1 MLNAIIR
8 FALHNRLLVL
18 AGALLVLGLGGW
30 RTAGLTIDVFPD
42 LNRPR
47 VVVITEAPG
56 MAPEEVEALITFP
69 LETSLNGASGVE
81 AVRSS
86 SGVGI
91 SIITVD
97 FAWGTDIYTDR
108 QVVAERM
115 QLAAERMPE
124 GIKPT
129 LAPVSSVMGQILMLA
144 VWSEGVES
152 EELRVESE
160 ESRVERDEPGD
171 AANRSSLS
179 TLNSQPS
186 TRPTGPLELRTLS
199 DWVIRQRLL
208 TIPGVSQVF
217 VIGGGRKQFQVRVD
231 PDALRAYGLTLD
243 EVKEAVA
250 ESNLNAT
257 GGYLDERGP
266 TELLVRGLG
275 RATTAE
281 DLRKVVVTIRGGRS
295 VALEQVANV
304 VEEAQ
309 VKRGDSSAFVREAD
323 GDGFAG
329 GPAVVLTIAKQP
341 GADTRA
347 VSDAINAALADLA
360 PSLPDDVRIE
370 RVYSQRSFIDRS
382 IENVVEALADGG
394 VLVVVILFAFLLNF
408 RTTLIT
414 LTAIPLSIVVTALV
428 FAGFGLGINTMTLG
442 GLAVA
447 IGELVDDAIVDVEN
461 IFRRLRENKA
471 RPPGERLNP
480 LVVTFRASTE
490 IRSSIVFG
498 TAIVVLVFL
507 PLFAL
512 QGMEGRLFAPL
523 GAAYVVSILA
533 SLAVSLTVTPAL
545 CSLLLVGNRGWHAVA
560 PLLGLGMSGATFY
573 WIAPRAAEI
582 FGAEALRPSHPLW
595 WTLAVAPAFWLGVEA
610 LDRFAS
616 GGDEEGAFLRG
627 LQWAAGGAIRGATA
641 LAWPILLV
649 TAGAVALAGV
659 RMSTLGRDFLP
670 PFNEGAMQANVV
682 LYPGTSLNTSN
693 EIGRAVVEKLLA
705 VDGVRSLVR
714 RTGRAELDEHAVTVN
729 ISEIIVEFAPD
740 TDREAALEGLREAIA
755 DVPGATGSVEGPLAH
770 LISHMI
776 SGVKAQIGVKL
787 YGDDLDLLRRKGEEL
802 QAAMSGVPGVVDV
815 QLEQQVSIPQLRIEL
830 DRDALLLNGL
840 RPADVMEFV
849 ETAMNGEVVSEILI
863 GQRTFD
869 LLVRLD
875 EPFREDLDVLRRLTL
890 TTPEGGQIPLESVAR
905 IYESGGP
912 NTINR
917 ENVRRRIILQANV
930 SGRGVVEVVED
941 VKERFADVELPSGYF
956 LEFSGQFESQQSASR
971 TLGLLGAVSI
981 VGVFLVLYTLFGS
994 ANFALQVMA
1003 ALPTAFV
1010 GGVIALVI
1018 TDQTVTVAA
1027 LVGFISLAGIA
1038 SRNGILLLNHYLHL
1052 VKYEGEDWTR
1062 DMVVRAG
1069 RERLA
1074 PVLMTALTSG
1084 IGLVPLALAAGEP
1097 GKEILYPVAT
1107 VIIGGLLTSTAAE
1120 FVVRPA
1126 LFWAVGR
1133 PAGRR
1138 LAAESGAPVA
1148 LTEETDEPV

>member
-8 FALHNRLLVL
+8 FALHNRVLVL

-69 LETSLNGASGVE
+69 LETSLNGANGVE
-81 AVRSS
+81 VVRSS
-86 SGVGI
+86 SAVGI
-91 SIITVD
+91 SVITVD

-115 QLAAERMPE
+115 QLAAESMPE
-124 GIKPT
+124 GIRPT

-144 VWSEGVES
+144 VWSEPGA
-152 EELRVESE
+152 
-160 ESRVERDEPGD
+160 DGEPQT
-171 AANRSSLS
+171 A
-179 TLNSQPS
+179 
-186 TRPTGPLELRTLS
+186 PLELRTLS

-217 VIGGGRKQFQVRVD
+217 VMGGGRKQFQVLVD

-243 EVKEAVA
+243 QVKEAVA

-275 RATTAE
+275 RATTVE
-281 DLRKVVVTIRGGRS
+281 DLRKVVVTIRDGRS
-295 VALEQVANV
+295 VALEQVADV

-309 VKRGDSSAFVREAD
+309 VKRGDSAAFVRTEVAGEVPVAEGPEED
-323 GDGFAG
+323 GELPAPGLSPLAPPQFTG

-341 GADTRA
+341 GADTRVVTDA
-347 VSDAINAALADLA
+347 VNAAMADLA
-360 PSLPDDVRIE
+360 RSLPDDVRVE

-408 RTTLIT
+408 RTTFIT

-428 FAGFGLGINTMTLG
+428 FAAFGFGINTMTLG

-461 IFRRLRENKA
+461 IFRRLRENKH
-471 RPPGERLNP
+471 RPEAERLHP

-512 QGMEGRLFAPL
+512 GGMEGRLFAPL

-533 SLAVSLTVTPAL
+533 SLTVSLTVTPAL
-545 CSLLLVGNRGWHAVA
+545 CSLLLVGNRGWHVVA
-560 PLLGLGMSGATFY
+560 PMLGLGMSAATFY

-582 FGAEALRPSHPLW
+582 FHIEALHPSDPLW
-595 WTLAVAPAFWLGVEA
+595 WTLAAAPAFWLGVET
-610 LDRFAS
+610 LDRFTS
-616 GGDEEGAFLRG
+616 GGEEEGLFLRG
-627 LQWAAGGAIRGATA
+627 LQWLAGGAIRGAT
-641 LAWPILLV
+641 LFAWPVLLI
-649 TAGAVALAGV
+649 TAGAVAVAGA
-659 RMSTLGRDFLP
+659 RMSTLERDFLP
-670 PFNEGAMQANVV
+670 PFNEGAMQVNVI
-682 LYPGTSLNTSN
+682 LDPGTSLKTSN
-693 EIGRAVVEKLLA
+693 EIGRAVEKSLLA
-705 VDGVRSLVR
+705 VEGVSSVVR

-729 ISEIIVEFAPD
+729 ISEMIVEFDPES
-740 TDREAALEGLREAIA
+740 DREREAILEDLREAVA
-755 DVPGATGSVEGPLAH
+755 DVPGAVGSVEGPLGH

-776 SGVKAQIGVKL
+776 SGVKAQIGIKL
-787 YGDDLDLLRRKGEEL
+787 YGDDLDTLRRKGEEL
-802 QAAMSGVPGVVDV
+802 KAAMSGVPGLVDV
-815 QLEQQVSIPQLRIEL
+815 QLEQQVTIPQLRIEL
-830 DRDALLLNGL
+830 DRDALLLAGL

-849 ETAMNGEVVSEILI
+849 QTAMNGEVVSEVLI

-875 EPFREDLDVLRRLTL
+875 EPFREDLEALRRLTL

-917 ENVRRRIILQANV
+917 ENVRRQIVLQANV
-930 SGRGVVEVVED
+930 SGRGVVEAVED
-941 VKERFADVELPSGYF
+941 VKESFADVELPPGYF

-971 TLGLLGAVSI
+971 TLGLLGAVS
-981 VGVFLVLYTLFGS
+981 VFGVFLVLYTLFGS

-1018 TDQTVTVAA
+1018 TDQTLTVAA

-1052 VKYEGEDWTR
+1052 VKHEGEGWTR
-1062 DMVVRAG
+1062 SMVVRAG

-1126 LFWAVGR
+1126 LFWAIGR

-1138 LAAESGAPVA
+1138 LASASGAPVA
-1148 LTEETDEPV
+1148 LTEESEEHA

>member
-18 AGALLVLGLGGW
+18 AAALLVLGLGGW
-30 RTAGLTIDVFPD
+30 QTAGLTIDVFPD

-81 AVRSS
+81 VVRSS

-91 SIITVD
+91 SVITVD

-124 GIKPT
+124 GVKPT
-129 LAPVSSVMGQILMLA
+129 LAPVSSIMGQILMLA
-144 VWSEGVES
+144 VWSDPT
-152 EELRVESE
+152 EL
-160 ESRVERDEPGD
+160 D
-171 AANRSSLS
+171 AAAEA
-179 TLNSQPS
+179 
-186 TRPTGPLELRTLS
+186 TGPLELRTLS

-217 VIGGGRKQFQVRVD
+217 VIGGGRKQFQVLVD
-231 PDALRAYGLTLD
+231 PDALRAFGLTLD
-243 EVKEAVA
+243 EVKAAVA

-275 RATTAE
+275 RATTEE
-281 DLRKVVVTIRGGRS
+281 DVRKVVVTIRGGRPI
-295 VALEQVANV
+295 ALEQVADV
-304 VEEAQ
+304 REAAQ
-309 VKRGDSSAFVREAD
+309 VKRGDSSAFVRTGPGED
-323 GDGFAG
+323 DFTG
-329 GPAVVLTIAKQP
+329 GPAAVLTVAKQP

-347 VSDAINAALADLA
+347 VTDAVNAALADLEV
-360 PSLPDDVRIE
+360 SLPEDVRV
-370 RVYSQRSFIDRS
+370 RTVYSQRSFIDRS

-408 RTTLIT
+408 RTTFIT

-461 IFRRLRENKA
+461 IFRRLRENRQ
-471 RPPGERLNP
+471 RPEADRLNP

-512 QGMEGRLFAPL
+512 GGMEGRLFAPL

-533 SLAVSLTVTPAL
+533 SLAVSLTVTPVL
-545 CSLLLVGNRGWHAVA
+545 CSFLLVGNRGWHAVA
-560 PLLGLGMSGATFY
+560 PLLGLGMSAATFY

-582 FGAEALRPSHPLW
+582 FHAEFLHPSNPSW
-595 WTLAVAPAFWLGVEA
+595 WTLAVTPAFWIGVEL
-610 LDRFAS
+610 LDRFTA
-616 GGDEEGAFLRG
+616 GGEEEGFFLRG
-627 LQWAAGGAIRGATA
+627 LQWAAGGVICGATH
-641 LAWPILLV
+641 LAWPVLLI
-649 TAGAVALAGV
+649 TAGAVVVAGV
-659 RMSTLGRDFLP
+659 RLSASERDFLP
-670 PFNEGAMQANVV
+670 PFNEGSVQVNVV
-682 LYPGTSLNTSN
+682 LQPGTSLTTSG
-693 EIGRAVVEKLLA
+693 EIARAVERKLLA
-705 VDGVRSLVR
+705 VEGVRSLVR
-714 RTGRAELDEHAVTVN
+714 RTGRAELDEHAEGVN
-729 ISEIIVEFAPD
+729 VSEMILEFDPESGRSKEEIEED
-740 TDREAALEGLREAIA
+740 LREAIA
-755 DVPGATGSVEGPLAH
+755 DVPGAVASLDGPLAH

-776 SGVKAQIGVKL
+776 SGVKAQIGIKL
-787 YGDDLDLLRRKGEEL
+787 YGDDLDVLRRKGEEMK
-802 QAAMSGVPGVVDV
+802 AAVASVPGTTDV
-815 QLEQQVSIPQLRIEL
+815 LLEQQVTIPQLRIEL

-849 ETAMNGEVVSEILI
+849 ETAMNGEVVSEILV

-875 EPFREDLDVLRRLTL
+875 EPFREDLDALKRLTL
-890 TTPEGGQIPLESVAR
+890 TTPEGALIPLESVAR
-905 IYESGGP
+905 VYESGGP

-917 ENVRRRIILQANV
+917 ENVRRRIVLQANV
-930 SGRGVVEVVED
+930 TDRGVVEAVND
-941 VKERFADVELPSGYF
+941 VKARFADIELPPGYF
-956 LEFSGQFESQQSASR
+956 VEYSGQFESQQSASR
-971 TLGLLGAVSI
+971 VLGLLSLVSI
-981 VGVFLVLYTLFGS
+981 CGVFLTLYTLFGS

-1010 GGVIALVI
+1010 GGVIALVW
-1018 TDQTVTVAA
+1018 TEQTLTVAA

-1052 VKYEGEDWTR
+1052 VKHEGEDWTR
-1062 DMVVRAG
+1062 RMVVRAG

-1126 LFWAVGR
+1126 LFWAIGR
-1133 PAGRR
+1133 GAGRR
-1138 LAAESGAPVA
+1138 LAAAGGGPVA
-1148 LTEETDEPV
+1148 LTEEADDHA

>member
-56 MAPEEVEALITFP
+56 MAPEEVETLITFP
-69 LETSLNGASGVE
+69 LETVLNGATGVE

-91 SIITVD
+91 SVVYAE
-97 FAWGTDIYTDR
+97 FAYGTDIYTDR
-108 QVVAERM
+108 QIVGERL

-124 GIKPT
+124 GVEPT
-129 LAPVSSVMGQILMLA
+129 LAPISSIMGQILMLGM
-144 VWSEGVES
+144 WSEDGS
-152 EELRVESE
+152 
-160 ESRVERDEPGD
+160 
-171 AANRSSLS
+171 
-179 TLNSQPS
+179 
-186 TRPTGPLELRTLS
+186 TGPLELRTIA
-199 DWVIRQRLL
+199 DWTIRQRLL

-217 VIGGGRKQFQVRVD
+217 TMGGGRKQFQVLVD
-231 PDALRAYGLTLD
+231 PDALRAYGLTLHD
-243 EVKEAVA
+243 VKEAVA
-250 ESNLNAT
+250 EGNLNAT

-275 RATTAE
+275 RAATVE
-281 DLRKVVVTIRGGRS
+281 DLAGVAVTIRDGVPITLAE
-295 VALEQVANV
+295 VARV
-304 VEEAQ
+304 VEAPQ
-309 VKRGDSSAFVREAD
+309 VKRGDAAALVRTGD
-323 GDGFAG
+323 GDLSG

-347 VSDAINAALADLA
+347 VTDAVNAALADLK
-360 PSLPDDVRIE
+360 PGLPDDVRV
-370 RVYSQRSFIDRS
+370 RTTYSQRSFIDRS

-408 RTTLIT
+408 RTTFIT

-461 IFRRLRENKA
+461 IFRRLRENRQ
-471 RPPGERLNP
+471 RPEADRLNP

-512 QGMEGRLFAPL
+512 GGMEGRLFAPL

-560 PLLGLGMSGATFY
+560 PLLGLGMSAATFY

-582 FGAEALRPSHPLW
+582 FHAEFLHQSNPLW
-595 WTLAVAPAFWLGVEA
+595 WTLAVAPAFWIGVEL
-610 LDRFAS
+610 LDRFT
-616 GGDEEGAFLRG
+616 GGGEEEGLFLRG
-627 LQWAAGGAIRGATA
+627 LQWAAGGAIRGGTYF
-641 LAWPILLV
+641 AWPVLLV
-649 TAGAVALAGV
+649 TAGAVLLAGA
-659 RMSTLGRDFLP
+659 RLSTLDRDFLP
-670 PFNEGAMQANVV
+670 PFNEGAVQANVI
-682 LYPGTSLNTSN
+682 LAPGTSLRTSD
-693 EIGRAVVEKLLA
+693 EIGGMVERRLMAIPAVTA
-705 VDGVRSLVR
+705 LVR
-714 RTGRAELDEHAVTVN
+714 RTGRAELDEHAEGVN
-729 ISEIIVEFAPD
+729 VSEIVLDIDPDAPQSREE
-740 TDREAALEGLREAIA
+740 TLEEIREALA
-755 DVPGATGSVEGPLAH
+755 DVPGVVASVEQPISH
-770 LISHMI
+770 LISHML
-776 SGVKAQIGVKL
+776 SGVKADVGIKL
-787 YGDDLDLLRRKGEEL
+787 YGDDLDVLRREAERMR
-802 QAAMSGVPGVVDV
+802 AAIADVPGVTDLIV
-815 QLEQQVSIPQLRIEL
+815 EPQVVIPQLRIEV
-830 DRDALLLNGL
+830 DRDALAANGL
-840 RPADVMEFV
+840 RPAEVMEYV
-849 ETAMNGEVVSEILI
+849 GTAMNGEVVSEVLI

-875 EPFREDLDVLRRLTL
+875 EPFREDLAALRRLTL
-890 TTPEGGQIPLESVAR
+890 TTPEGGLIPLSSAAR
-905 IYESGGP
+905 VYESGGP

-917 ENVRRRIILQANV
+917 ENVRRRIVLQANV
-930 SGRGVVEVVED
+930 TDRGVVEVV
-941 VKERFADVELPSGYF
+941 ADLQARLGALDLPPGYYI
-956 LEFSGQFESQQSASR
+956 EYGGQFESQQSASR
-971 TLGLLGAVSI
+971 VLGTLSAVSI
-981 VGVFLVLYTLFGS
+981 LGVFLTLYTLFGS

-1010 GGVIALVI
+1010 GGVLALVW
-1018 TDQTVTVAA
+1018 TEQTLTIAA

-1052 VKYEGEDWTR
+1052 VRHEGEDWTR
-1062 DMVVRAG
+1062 GMVVRAG

-1126 LFWAVGR
+1126 LFWVVGR
-1133 PAGRR
+1133 GAGRR
-1138 LAAESGAPVA
+1138 LAAADGGPVA
-1148 LTEETDEPV
+1148 LTDESA